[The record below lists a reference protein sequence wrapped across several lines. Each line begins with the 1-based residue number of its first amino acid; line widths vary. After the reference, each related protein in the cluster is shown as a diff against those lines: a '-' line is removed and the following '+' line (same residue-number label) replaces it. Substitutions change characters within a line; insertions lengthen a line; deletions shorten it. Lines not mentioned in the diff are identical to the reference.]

1 MDPISVP
8 ATPRPAIASLPART
22 HAARVDEDEVPLG
35 WECANPA
42 LQIERWRVDDERGL
56 SGNS

>member
-8 ATPRPAIASLPART
+8 ATPSAS
-22 HAARVDEDEVPLG
+22 AALSHGVDPRATDEDEVPLG

-42 LQIERWRVDDERGL
+42 LQIERWGVDDEAIL